1 MSKVLK
7 HSIIAVSILFLAF
20 PFSARAD
27 VVTQT
32 CARTTAI
39 IAASRIP
46 TPIGNRAAAM
56 AQTAIYE
63 AVNTITK
70 KYPAGR
76 FKIAAESGASV
87 EAAVAAAN
95 RTVLLKLIPG
105 QKDAIEA
112 EYGHVIA
119 SVADGPAKISGIK
132 IGEQAAAEVMQ
143 YRSNDDAFAVESL
156 RPITQPGVYVAT
168 SIPVFSVWSKRKPWA
183 LVSVDQFR
191 PGPPPDLKSE
201 VWARDYNEIKAMGVK
216 IGSKRSDEQTAIA
229 SFWETTG
236 GSVYMPV
243 VLSVANMEKREVTQN
258 ARLLAMVAQA
268 MDDAI
273 ISVFDAKW
281 TYKFWRP
288 VTAIRNGDIDGND
301 ATERDSSWVPF
312 IETPMHPEYPC
323 AHCIIASTVGTVLR
337 LELGTTPV
345 PTLSSVSATLPGV
358 TRRWTT
364 IDDFVREV
372 SEGRIYDG
380 VHFRN
385 STEVGNAMGK
395 KVGELVF
402 SKFPPPN

>member
-1 MSKVLK
+1 MSRVFQR
-7 HSIIAVSILFLAF
+7 SIIAMSLVLSVF
-20 PFSARAD
+20 PFAVNAD
-27 VVTQT
+27 VVTET
-32 CARTTAI
+32 CSRTTAI
-39 IAASRIP
+39 VAASRLP
-46 TPIGNRAAAM
+46 TPMGNRAAAL

-63 AVNTITK
+63 AVNAITK
-70 KYPAGR
+70 KYPAGPL
-76 FKIAAESGASV
+76 KLSAEPGASI

-95 RTVLLKLIPG
+95 HAVLLKLIPG
-105 QKDAIEA
+105 QKEAIDADYSRA
-112 EYGHVIA
+112 IA
-119 SVADGPAKISGIK
+119 SLADGPGKVSGIK
-132 IGEQAAAEVMQ
+132 IGEQAAAAVLQ
-143 YRSNDDAFAVESL
+143 YRADDDAFAVESV

-183 LVSVDQFR
+183 MTSADEFR
-191 PGPPPDLKSE
+191 PGPPPDLKSDI
-201 VWARDYNEIKAMGVK
+201 WARDYNEIKSMGVK
-216 IGSKRSDEQTAIA
+216 TGSKRTDEQTAIA

-258 ARLLAMVAQA
+258 ARLLAMVSQA

-281 TYKFWRP
+281 AYKFWRP

-301 ATERDSSWVPF
+301 ATERNPSWVPF

-337 LELGTTPV
+337 LELGNTPV
-345 PTLSSVSATLPGV
+345 PTLSSVSPTLPGS

-372 SEGRIYDG
+372 SEARICDG

-385 STEVGNAMGK
+385 STDVGNAMGK

-402 SKFPPPN
+402 SRFPPPK